1 MKMTVASSL
10 LSPFACSLVTCC
22 GLLLCVLCSAIH
34 PSSRQLPWIRLTS
47 DNFSSEI
54 HTYPFVLCLATVPW
68 SGESRSLM
76 TDLSETLGVNE
87 NLHISTQLRVV
98 YINQDKC
105 LDKFFLQSKRYLAF
119 TFFWYSTPFRYKGK
133 LRAQNI
139 LTAINHAVSLKSSDY
154 PFKRLETKSDLDRF
168 RESTDRAVILFDFCN
183 YSDRIKDRHHSKKD
197 KSIQL
202 FARSRK
208 AKDVEGVKRLVGL
221 EEELLYEGSPCL
233 TSNVE
238 CAIVSP
244 GKQDFE
250 VDAKSG
256 TMDSRMCHRP
266 LLEDLIKNVIRPEG
280 DSISYSPQ
288 NNGDEQTISCESEPE
303 FGLGYSQSL
312 LFQTS
317 SSGWEISQKISS
329 PKNVKSVIFGQLDSC
344 NNTEYTHFVSIHR
357 NLVKF
362 VKTYILTPEQVDF
375 AIVENKSLLPAL
387 GIDVMQNH
395 TWFLMQWI
403 PDWPDL
409 PLLYDE
415 HEELHSFLFHPKKL
429 VNELVLESIRNPSSL
444 LNDTSSVVLFIDRV
458 SPVMDVR
465 KKSWEALKALRAFA
479 RGYFNQE
486 NLELHLNAYPEVKGE
501 PYLANKGLSSFV
513 HSIFES
519 RVPKEDVNSQ
529 ESTSYAYTVSHLTDK
544 STRISEN
551 GPTDFGHNVVMK
563 ILVEGQKNLQLDA
576 SLLKEDLQ
584 SLDIDGED
592 QWKEVIEPS
601 LPYPSIVILD
611 FLQEEKFVF
620 SAPNRSIDYTSLKG
634 FFERYA
640 DNQLQKTYLSEV
652 APNKPRKR
660 VQPPFVNRDFHETD
674 GVPRITTERLLRL
687 LGYSVGRHRDVS
699 SFDSTEDMGQ
709 LCKKSA
715 LVLYTAPA
723 CGFCK
728 RMELVFREVHRM
740 ITLYLDG
747 SGDSSF
753 MQEVE
758 HTYST
763 FDMGDKDMN
772 IGGNLPV
779 FAS

>member
-1 MKMTVASSL
+1 MWSVQ
-10 LSPFACSLVTCC
+10 
-22 GLLLCVLCSAIH
+22 LC
-34 PSSRQLPWIRLTS
+34 P
-47 DNFSSEI
+47 
-54 HTYPFVLCLATVPW
+54 
-68 SGESRSLM
+68 
-76 TDLSETLGVNE
+76 
-87 NLHISTQLRVV
+87 
-98 YINQDKC
+98 
-105 LDKFFLQSKRYLAF
+105 
-119 TFFWYSTPFRYKGK
+119 
-133 LRAQNI
+133 
-139 LTAINHAVSLKSSDY
+139 
-154 PFKRLETKSDLDRF
+154 
-168 RESTDRAVILFDFCN
+168 
-183 YSDRIKDRHHSKKD
+183 
-197 KSIQL
+197 
-202 FARSRK
+202 
-208 AKDVEGVKRLVGL
+208 
-221 EEELLYEGSPCL
+221 
-233 TSNVE
+233 
-238 CAIVSP
+238 
-244 GKQDFE
+244 QDFE

-584 SLDIDGED
+584 SLDIGSILLTEDDFVSRKIEEKKNQKIDTQSPLSKVESLFSSNIGSFIEFHPAKMSPELKEDHQEVDEKVNMQSDNHNSFSFYFADGED

>member
-1 MKMTVASSL
+1 
-10 LSPFACSLVTCC
+10 
-22 GLLLCVLCSAIH
+22 
-34 PSSRQLPWIRLTS
+34 
-47 DNFSSEI
+47 
-54 HTYPFVLCLATVPW
+54 
-68 SGESRSLM
+68 
-76 TDLSETLGVNE
+76 
-87 NLHISTQLRVV
+87 
-98 YINQDKC
+98 
-105 LDKFFLQSKRYLAF
+105 
-119 TFFWYSTPFRYKGK
+119 
-133 LRAQNI
+133 
-139 LTAINHAVSLKSSDY
+139 
-154 PFKRLETKSDLDRF
+154 
-168 RESTDRAVILFDFCN
+168 
-183 YSDRIKDRHHSKKD
+183 
-197 KSIQL
+197 
-202 FARSRK
+202 
-208 AKDVEGVKRLVGL
+208 
-221 EEELLYEGSPCL
+221 
-233 TSNVE
+233 
-238 CAIVSP
+238 
-244 GKQDFE
+244 
-250 VDAKSG
+250 
-256 TMDSRMCHRP
+256 MDSRMCHRP

-584 SLDIDGED
+584 SLDIGSILLTEDDFVSRKIEEKKNQKIDTQSPLSKVESLFSSNIGSFIEFHPAKMSPELKEDHQEVDEKVNMQSDNHNSFSFYFADGED

>member
-244 GKQDFE
+244 GKQ
-250 VDAKSG
+250 
-256 TMDSRMCHRP
+256 
-266 LLEDLIKNVIRPEG
+266 
-280 DSISYSPQ
+280 
-288 NNGDEQTISCESEPE
+288 
-303 FGLGYSQSL
+303 
-312 LFQTS
+312 
-317 SSGWEISQKISS
+317 
-329 PKNVKSVIFGQLDSC
+329 
-344 NNTEYTHFVSIHR
+344 
-357 NLVKF
+357 
-362 VKTYILTPEQVDF
+362 
-375 AIVENKSLLPAL
+375 
-387 GIDVMQNH
+387 
-395 TWFLMQWI
+395 
-403 PDWPDL
+403 
-409 PLLYDE
+409 
-415 HEELHSFLFHPKKL
+415 
-429 VNELVLESIRNPSSL
+429 LVLESIRNPSSL

-584 SLDIDGED
+584 SLDIGSILLTEDDFVSRKIEEKKNQKIDTQSPLSKVESLFSSNIGSFIEFHPAKMSPELKEDHQEVDEKVNMQSDNHNSFSFYFADGED